1 MPNVNVNAAVSFTSQ
16 LYNQIF
22 SRSILAQSTVPSP
35 GLAWMTISCSPLHA
49 PPFSDDNVEVAK
61 SIVARLYY
69 AEEAREKRRREEQ
82 AAAPTAGH
90 DHATPGTS
98 HQPTSSMRDEVLTE
112 CLPSTFDAISLA
124 SSSGVSSASS
134 SSSTSS
140 SSSSREQPLYDV
152 FLGGSCGNTVWRRQ
166 LVIPFLKKRAITYYD
181 PQRSVWSENMIYEES
196 IAKENSSLFLFVLDP
211 ATVNATSF
219 LEIAYFAARKAPK
232 LLVVFLGKTEWRE
245 KAHPEDVPDR
255 LRTCMLLDRILAA
268 HHVPMLHSIEDA
280 LVYIED
286 DIIGGKSWLAA
297 LSHPRHR
304 LPFLSLRTRRA
315 LNCASLS
322 LARLRRST
330 TLLRAAAAS
339 TADVAIVMALHL
351 TLPHLPLVW
360 IVVPIVALNVLLFGS
375 AAAYSAFKARYTR
388 RLGELHCGTGSGR
401 SRQSTASVAL
411 PRMAASAAAVTQPLL
426 PQAPPLRT
434 SAVAR
439 AKALRAASES
449 GTPST
454 LPLPFGEQVR
464 RRAGGGGGKGRK
476 GHTPEM
482 CHDVYLASS
491 SDDET
496 QWVGLEAA
504 PFLARHA
511 ISYSTVLASGDYP
524 TSCRMNLLMKG
535 SKHFKQLLYYIPSTK
550 TFLSGMLEIAY
561 LLGHANWQVTIC
573 VPREAEQLEADRED
587 ENDEERAA
595 RRRRNDCYAIAFC
608 YLKDMAKRKQ
618 SRVFSNLDDALVH
631 VLKQT
636 RDQ

>member
-1 MPNVNVNAAVSFTSQ
+1 
-16 LYNQIF
+16 
-22 SRSILAQSTVPSP
+22 
-35 GLAWMTISCSPLHA
+35 MTTMEALTPLN
-49 PPFSDDNVEVAK
+49 PLF
-61 SIVARLYY
+61 LF
-69 AEEAREKRRREEQ
+69 
-82 AAAPTAGH
+82 
-90 DHATPGTS
+90 
-98 HQPTSSMRDEVLTE
+98 SSMRNEVLSE
-112 CLPSTFDAISLA
+112 CLPSTFDAISIA

-134 SSSTSS
+134 SSSSSSTSS
-140 SSSSREQPLYDV
+140 TREQPLYDV

-268 HHVPMLHSIEDA
+268 HHVPMLHSIEEA
-280 LVYIED
+280 LDFIEG
-286 DIIGGKSWLAA
+286 DIIGGKSWITALA
-297 LSHPRHR
+297 HPRHR
-304 LPFLSLRTRRA
+304 LPFISLRTKRVIA
-315 LNCASLS
+315 CANLTF
-322 LARLRRST
+322 ARLRRST
-330 TLLRAAAAS
+330 CFLRIAAAS

-351 TLPHLPLVW
+351 ALPHLPLVW

-388 RLGELHCGTGSGR
+388 RLGDLHGASGSGR
-401 SRQSTASVAL
+401 SRTGTTTTSIAL
-411 PRMAASAAAVTQPLL
+411 PRMATSSAAVTAPLL
-426 PQAPPLRT
+426 PQAPPPRT
-434 SAVAR
+434 TAVAR
-439 AKALRAASES
+439 AKALKAASEGGS
-449 GTPST
+449 STPST
-454 LPLPFGEQVR
+454 LPLPFGEQLR
-464 RRAGGGGGKGRK
+464 RRAAGGGGRTRK
-476 GHTPEM
+476 PHTPEM
-482 CHDVYLASS
+482 THDVYLASS
-491 SDDET
+491 SDDEH

-511 ISYSTVLASGDYP
+511 ISYSTVLASGGYP

-573 VPREAEQLEADRED
+573 VPREAEQLEAENED
-587 ENDEERAA
+587 ENDEQRAA

-618 SRVFSNLDDALVH
+618 SRVFTSLDDALVH
-631 VLKQT
+631 VMKQT

>member
-1 MPNVNVNAAVSFTSQ
+1 MPNVHVNAAVSFTSQ

-22 SRSILAQSTVPSP
+22 SE
-35 GLAWMTISCSPLHA
+35 
-49 PPFSDDNVEVAK
+49 DNVEVAK

-69 AEEAREKRRREEQ
+69 AEEAREKRRREERAATAATPSDP
-82 AAAPTAGH
+82 AAA
-90 DHATPGTS
+90 S
-98 HQPTSSMRDEVLTE
+98 HSNQPSSSMRDEVLTE
-112 CLPSTFDAISLA
+112 CLPSSFDALSLA

-134 SSSTSS
+134 TSS
-140 SSSSREQPLYDV
+140 SSSSSSAREQPLYDV

-268 HHVPMLHSIEDA
+268 HHVPMLHSIEEA
-280 LVYIED
+280 LLYIED
-286 DIIGGKSWLAA
+286 DIIGGKSWMAA
-297 LSHPRHR
+297 LAHPRQR

-339 TADVAIVMALHL
+339 TADVAVVMALHL
-351 TLPHLPLVW
+351 ALPHLPLVW

-375 AAAYSAFKARYTR
+375 AAAYTAFKARYTR
-388 RLGELHCGTGSGR
+388 RLGDLHGVAAASGR
-401 SRQSTASVAL
+401 SRAATTSVAL
-411 PRMAASAAAVTQPLL
+411 PRMAAVTQPLL
-426 PQAPPLRT
+426 QQQQATPLPTTAAART
-434 SAVAR
+434 R
-439 AKALRAASES
+439 ALRVATAEAQA
-449 GTPST
+449 TPAT
-454 LPLPFGEQVR
+454 LPLPFGEQLR
-464 RRAGGGGGKGRK
+464 RRQAAGGARRRP
-476 GHTPEM
+476 HVPEM

-511 ISYSTVLASGDYP
+511 ISYSTVLADGNFP
-524 TSCRMNLLMKG
+524 TSSRMNLLMKG

-587 ENDEERAA
+587 ETDEQRAA

-618 SRVFSNLDDALVH
+618 SRVFSCLDDALVH
-631 VLKQT
+631 VMKQT